1 MRISATNNNGTV
13 TLYFEGRF
21 DTMATKQATDDIE
34 QQLKGCAPV
43 KSLVCDASK
52 LEYISSSGLRVFL
65 ALAKQ
70 YKDFRVIET
79 SSDVYQVLE
88 MTGFTKIMNVEK
100 AMRRFS
106 VDGCQI
112 IGRGGV
118 GVVYRIDDDTIIKVF
133 REGTTIDEVQ
143 TEITMAKESFVLG
156 MPTAISFDIVRVGS
170 QYGLVYELLK
180 ADTLTACL
188 KREPQRIDEFARLY
202 ASLFRHLH
210 DIKVPKGGS
219 IPSCIEREEEAV
231 RIISRYFDAPSTDL
245 MMRIIQS
252 IPQGDRLLHCDLQ
265 TKNAMLQNGELMLID
280 MGEVGYGHPIIDLGH
295 SYSAMVS
302 LVGDYEQIIGLPQQL
317 ANDIWLKM
325 IQYYFEGQS
334 ADFIKHRTEQIA
346 VVGCL
351 RNFTWLSLSNSFPD
365 EVIRHCQEIFAERL
379 TKRKDYILSVCDT
392 FKDWTLE

>member
-1 MRISATNNNGTV
+1 MRISSTNNNGAV
-13 TLYFEGRF
+13 TLYVEGRF
-21 DTMATKQATDDIE
+21 DTMATAEASKEIE
-34 QQLKGCAPV
+34 QQLKTCAPV

-65 ALAKQ
+65 SLAKQ
-70 YKDFRVIET
+70 YKDFRVIEA

-106 VDGCQI
+106 VDGCQV

-245 MMRIIQS
+245 MMRIVQA

-317 ANDIWLKM
+317 ANDIWLRM

-334 ADFIKHRTEQIA
+334 ADFVKHRTEQIA

-365 EVIRHCQEIFAERL
+365 EVIRHCQEIFAERV

>member
-1 MRISATNNNGTV
+1 MRISSTNNNGAV
-13 TLYFEGRF
+13 TLYLEGRF
-21 DTMATKQATDDIE
+21 DTMATAEASKDIE
-34 QQLKGCAPV
+34 QQLKACAPV

-65 ALAKQ
+65 SLAKQ
-70 YKDFRVIET
+70 YKDFRVIEA

-106 VDGCQI
+106 VDGCQV

-188 KREPQRIDEFARLY
+188 KREPQRIDEYARLY

-210 DIKVPKGGS
+210 EIKVPKGGS
-219 IPSCIEREEEAV
+219 IPSCIVREEEAV

-245 MMRIIQS
+245 MMRIVQA

-317 ANDIWLKM
+317 ANDLWLRM

-334 ADFIKHRTEQIA
+334 ADFIKHRTAQIE

-365 EVIRHCQEIFAERL
+365 EVIRHCQEVFAERV

>member
-1 MRISATNNNGTV
+1 MKITANNRNGQATLTI
-13 TLYFEGRF
+13 EGRM
-21 DTMATKQATDDIE
+21 DTTATTQAAADIDS
-34 QQLKGCAPV
+34 QLAACGKIDT
-43 KSLVCDASK
+43 LTCDACG
-52 LEYISSSGLRVFL
+52 LEYISSSGLRIL
-65 ALAKQ
+65 LGLAKR
-70 YKDFRVIET
+70 YLGFRVTEVCP
-79 SSDVYQVLE
+79 DVYQVLE

-325 IQYYFEGQS
+325 I
-334 ADFIKHRTEQIA
+334 
-346 VVGCL
+346 
-351 RNFTWLSLSNSFPD
+351 
-365 EVIRHCQEIFAERL
+365 
-379 TKRKDYILSVCDT
+379 
-392 FKDWTLE
+392 

>member
-1 MRISATNNNGTV
+1 MRISSTNNNGAV
-13 TLYFEGRF
+13 TLYVEGRF
-21 DTMATKQATDDIE
+21 DTMATAEASKEIE
-34 QQLKGCAPV
+34 QQLKTCAPV

-65 ALAKQ
+65 SLAKQ

-106 VDGCQI
+106 VDGCQV

-156 MPTAISFDIVRVGS
+156 MPTAISFDIVRVGC

-210 DIKVPKGGS
+210 EIKVPKGGS

-245 MMRIIQS
+245 MMRIVQA

-317 ANDIWLKM
+317 ANDVWLRM

-334 ADFIKHRTEQIA
+334 ADFVKHRTEQIA

-365 EVIRHCQEIFAERL
+365 DVIRHCQEIFAERV

>member
-1 MRISATNNNGTV
+1 MRISSTNNNGAV
-13 TLYFEGRF
+13 TLYVEGRF
-21 DTMATKQATDDIE
+21 DTMATAEASKEIE
-34 QQLKGCAPV
+34 QQLKTCAPV

-65 ALAKQ
+65 SLAKQ

-106 VDGCQI
+106 VDGCQV

-245 MMRIIQS
+245 MMRIVQA

-317 ANDIWLKM
+317 ANDIWLRM

-334 ADFIKHRTEQIA
+334 ADFVKHRTEQIA

-365 EVIRHCQEIFAERL
+365 EVIRHCQEIFAERV

>member
-143 TEITMAKESFVLG
+143 TEISMAKESFVLG

-365 EVIRHCQEIFAERL
+365 EVIRHCQEVFAERV
-379 TKRKDYILSVCDT
+379 TKRKEYILSVCDT

>member
-1 MRISATNNNGTV
+1 MRISSTNNNGAV
-13 TLYFEGRF
+13 TLYLEGRF
-21 DTMATKQATDDIE
+21 DTMATAEASKEIE
-34 QQLKGCAPV
+34 QQLKTCAPV

-65 ALAKQ
+65 SLAKQ

-106 VDGCQI
+106 VDGCQV

-245 MMRIIQS
+245 MMRIVQA

-317 ANDIWLKM
+317 ANDIWFRM

-365 EVIRHCQEIFAERL
+365 EVIRHCQEIFAERV

>member
-1 MRISATNNNGTV
+1 MKISATNRNG
-13 TLYFEGRF
+13 
-21 DTMATKQATDDIE
+21 QATLTIGGRMDTSATTQASAEIDS
-34 QQLKGCAPV
+34 QLAACGKIDT
-43 KSLVCDASK
+43 LTCDAAG
-52 LEYISSSGLRVFL
+52 LEYISSSGLRGFL

-156 MPTAISFDIVRVGS
+156 MPTAISFDIVRVGC

-245 MMRIIQS
+245 MMRIVQA

>member
-1 MRISATNNNGTV
+1 MKISATNRNG
-13 TLYFEGRF
+13 
-21 DTMATKQATDDIE
+21 QATLTIGGRMDTSATTQASAEIDS
-34 QQLKGCAPV
+34 QLAACGKIDT
-43 KSLVCDASK
+43 LTCDAAG

-156 MPTAISFDIVRVGS
+156 MPTAISFDIVRVGC

-245 MMRIIQS
+245 MMRIVQS

>member
-1 MRISATNNNGTV
+1 MRISSTNNNGAV
-13 TLYFEGRF
+13 TLYLEGRF
-21 DTMATKQATDDIE
+21 DTMATAEASKEIE
-34 QQLKGCAPV
+34 QQLKTCAPV

-65 ALAKQ
+65 SLAKQ
-70 YKDFRVIET
+70 YKDFRVIEA
-79 SSDVYQVLE
+79 SSDVYQVFE

-106 VDGCQI
+106 VDGCQV

-188 KREPQRIDEFARLY
+188 KREPQCVDEYARLY

-210 DIKVPKGGS
+210 EIKVPKGGN
-219 IPSCIEREEEAV
+219 IPSSIEREEEAV

-245 MMRIIQS
+245 MMRIVQA

-317 ANDIWLKM
+317 ANDIWLRM

-365 EVIRHCQEIFAERL
+365 EVIRHCQEIFAERV

>member
-34 QQLKGCAPV
+34 QKLKGCAPV

-106 VDGCQI
+106 VDGCQV

>member
-65 ALAKQ
+65 SLAKQ
-70 YKDFRVIET
+70 YKDFRVIEA

-379 TKRKDYILSVCDT
+379 TKRKEYILSVCDT

>member
-70 YKDFRVIET
+70 YKDFRVTET

>member
-106 VDGCQI
+106 VDGCQV

-188 KREPQRIDEFARLY
+188 KREPQRVDEYARLY

-210 DIKVPKGGS
+210 EIKVPKGGN
-219 IPSCIEREEEAV
+219 IPSSIEREEEAV

-245 MMRIIQS
+245 MMRIVQS

-317 ANDIWLKM
+317 ANDIWLRM

-365 EVIRHCQEIFAERL
+365 EVIRHCQEIFAERV

>member
-1 MRISATNNNGTV
+1 MKISATNRNG
-13 TLYFEGRF
+13 
-21 DTMATKQATDDIE
+21 QATLSISGRMDTSATTQASAEIDS
-34 QQLKGCAPV
+34 QLAACGKIDT
-43 KSLVCDASK
+43 LTCDAAG
-52 LEYISSSGLRVFL
+52 LEYISSSGLRILL
-65 ALAKQ
+65 ALAKRFPG
-70 YKDFRVIET
+70 FRVTEVCP
-79 SSDVYQVLE
+79 DVYQVLE

-106 VDGCQI
+106 VDGCQV

-245 MMRIIQS
+245 MMRIVQA

-317 ANDIWLKM
+317 ANDIWLRM

-365 EVIRHCQEIFAERL
+365 EVIRHCQEIFAERV

-392 FKDWTLE
+392 FKDWTLD